1 MDNDGSVKWMMS
13 ISGSN
18 PVSTANNQDRCFGL
32 AVDNVNTGTITALL
46 QIKMK
51 EVRSS
56 TYNPGD
62 YYDTVLMRF
71 DSSGTIL
78 QAVQISNGNIAYSMF
93 SSAQGLVKVNNYHF
107 FAGWAYGYQTNL

>member
-1 MDNDGSVKWMMS
+1 
-13 ISGSN
+13 
-18 PVSTANNQDRCFGL
+18 
-32 AVDNVNTGTITALL
+32 VNTGTITALL

-56 TYNPGD
+56 TYNPGN

-78 QAVQISNGNIAYSMF
+78 KAVQISNGNIAYDMF